1 MDKNRRWCRWN
12 ASQYLHLELNVMCL
26 FCTLWCNMLV
36 ALPLHSYTQHNYT
49 WLSFIVN
56 HPRYYVCSLM
66 LLIFASVSWAMVWQA
81 SWWNATHN
89 PVKALLCVHTMNCK
103 CCFVFTIV
111 KTLFFNVVLQCLL
124 IYYGYYIWI
133 YLMTQDTMGFFV
145 FFNLSFFFF
154 LLICGCLDC
163 CH

>member
-1 MDKNRRWCRWN
+1 MVSLRCISVFTFRVKCRVFILYIMMQR
-12 ASQYLHLELNVMCL
+12 ADGATT
-26 FCTLWCNMLV
+26 TLI
-36 ALPLHSYTQHNYT
+36 YT

-56 HPRYYVCSLM
+56 PTTYYVCSLV

-103 CCFVFTIV
+103 CCFVFHRV

-133 YLMTQDTMGFFV
+133 YLMTQDTMGYFLSFSTFFV
-145 FFNLSFFFF
+145 FLFF